1 MSDFKINSIA
11 TKQGQHG
18 PVIAGVSTVNSTG
31 CMKIPSGPTSFRG
44 GFRSRGIFVS
54 GRADPAADGKVLD
67 FINITSTG
75 NAVSYGESMN
85 ASRYGAAVASET
97 RGLFA
102 RGADSPSLS
111 NSIEFI
117 TISNFGS
124 SSDFGDLTLARNQ
137 LGGLSNNTR
146 GIFAGGNPQTNL
158 IDFVTIASQG
168 TNAQD
173 FGDLLATTQSP
184 SGVAS
189 QTRGVFGGGE
199 QTPNY
204 ITKIQSLTIATLG
217 NTINFGEL
225 LTNRRLLCSC
235 SSATR
240 GLFAGGDNAPNS
252 SQNVIEFITIAT
264 QSNATDF
271 GDMNVRT
278 QGSAAVTNSI
288 RACFAGGQQES
299 PSYTLTNFIDFVVI
313 ATTGNATD
321 FGDLTQAR
329 RGLSGVSGSHG
340 GIGV

>member
-31 CMKIPSGPTSFRG
+31 CMKIPSGPTEFRG

-67 FINITSTG
+67 AINITSAG
-75 NAVSYGESMN
+75 NAVDYGSSMN

-97 RGLFA
+97 RGVFA
-102 RGADSPSLS
+102 QGWNNPAVS

-146 GIFAGGNPQTNL
+146 GIFAGGNPQTNV

-173 FGDLLATTQSP
+173 FGDLLLDKQSP

-189 QTRGVFGGGE
+189 PTRGVFGAGE
-199 QTPNY
+199 RTPNY
-204 ITKIQSLTIATLG
+204 VTSIEYLTIATLG
-217 NTINFGEL
+217 NTLNFGDL
-225 LTNRRLLCSC
+225 ITNRRLLCSC

-240 GLFAGGDNAPNS
+240 GLYAGGDNAPNS
-252 SQNVIEFITIAT
+252 SQNVIEYITIAT
-264 QSNATDF
+264 EGDAIDF

-278 QGSAAVTNSI
+278 QSPAAVTNSL
-288 RACFAGGQQES
+288 RACFSGGQQES

-321 FGDLTQAR
+321 FGDLTEAR
-329 RGLSGVSGSHG
+329 RGLSGFSGSHG
-340 GIGV
+340 GIS

>member
-18 PVIAGVSTVNSTG
+18 PVIAGVSTINSTG
-31 CMKIPSGPTSFRG
+31 CMKIPSGPTEFRG

-67 FINITSTG
+67 AINITSTG
-75 NAVSYGESMN
+75 NAVDYGSSMN

-97 RGLFA
+97 RGVFA
-102 RGADSPSLS
+102 QGWNNPAVS
-111 NSIEFI
+111 NAIEFI

-146 GIFAGGNPQTNL
+146 GIFAGGNPQTDV

-168 TNAQD
+168 TDASD
-173 FGDLLATTQSP
+173 FGNLLATTQSP

-199 QTPNY
+199 QSPSY
-204 ITKIQSLTIATLG
+204 ITQIQSLTIATLG
-217 NTINFGEL
+217 NTINFGKL
-225 LTNRRLLCSC
+225 ITNRRLLMSC
-235 SSATR
+235 SSETR

-264 QSNATDF
+264 QGDALDF

-278 QGSAAVTNSI
+278 QGGAAVTNSI
-288 RACFAGGQQES
+288 RACFTGGQQQS

-329 RGLSGVSGSHG
+329 RGLSGFSGSHG

>member
-1 MSDFKINSIA
+1 MSKFKINSI
-11 TKQGQHG
+11 TDRSGYCG
-18 PVIAGVSTVNSTG
+18 PVISGVSTNNSTG
-31 CMKIPSGPTSFRG
+31 CMIIPAGPTSYRG

-85 ASRYGAAVASET
+85 ASRNGAAVASET
-97 RGLFA
+97 RGVFA
-102 RGADSPSLS
+102 QGFANPAVS
-111 NSIEFI
+111 NAIEFI

-137 LGGLSNNTR
+137 LGGLSDGSR
-146 GIFAGGNPQTNL
+146 GIFAGGNPQTNV

-168 TNAQD
+168 TNASD
-173 FGDLLATTQSP
+173 FGDLLLDKQSP

-189 QTRGVFGGGE
+189 PTRGVLGGGE
-199 QTPNY
+199 RSPNY
-204 ITKIQSLTIATLG
+204 VTSIEYLTIQTLG
-217 NTINFGEL
+217 NTLNFGDL
-225 LTNRRLLCSC
+225 ITNRRLLCSC

-240 GLFAGGDNAPNS
+240 GLYAGGDNAPNS
-252 SQNVIEFITIAT
+252 SQNVIEYITIAT
-264 QSNATDF
+264 EGDATDF

-278 QGSAAVTNSI
+278 QSPAAVTNSV
-288 RACFAGGQQES
+288 RACFSGGLQES

-321 FGDLTQAR
+321 FGDLTQGR
-329 RGLSGVSGSHG
+329 RGHSGFSGSHG
-340 GIGV
+340 GIS

>member
-1 MSDFKINSIA
+1 MSQFQVNTITDKSG
-11 TKQGQHG
+11 TSG
-18 PVIAGVSTVNSTG
+18 PVIAGVSTNNSTG
-31 CMKIPSGPTSFRG
+31 CMIIPAGPTSYRG

-85 ASRYGAAVASET
+85 ASRNGAAVASET
-97 RGLFA
+97 RGVFA
-102 RGADSPSLS
+102 QGFANPAVS
-111 NSIEFI
+111 NAIEFI

-137 LGGLSNNTR
+137 LGGLSDNTR

-173 FGDLLATTQSP
+173 FGDLLLDNQSP

-189 QTRGVFGGGE
+189 PTRGVLGGGE
-199 QTPNY
+199 RTPNY
-204 ITKIQSLTIATLG
+204 VTSIEYLTIQTLG
-217 NTINFGEL
+217 NTLNFGDL
-225 LTNRRLLCSC
+225 ITNRRLLCSC

-240 GLFAGGDNAPNS
+240 GLYAGGDNAPNS
-252 SQNVIEFITIAT
+252 SQNVIEYITIAT
-264 QSNATDF
+264 EGDATNF
-271 GDMNVRT
+271 GDLNVRT
-278 QGSAAVTNSI
+278 QSPAAVTNSV
-288 RACFAGGQQES
+288 RACFSGGLQES
-299 PSYTLTNFIDFVVI
+299 PSYTLTNFIDFVLI
-313 ATTGNATD
+313 ASEGNATD
-321 FGDLTQAR
+321 FGDLTEAR
-329 RGLSGVSGSHG
+329 RGLSAFSGSHG